1 MGNFELKNYIF
12 ADESNTDKS
21 RFMLI
26 GGIWVDEP
34 TYLQVVAECKRFK
47 LENGWNENTKFNWKY
62 ISKKTLPQYCKF
74 IDIFFKYNLQFNCII
89 IDRKE
94 INLKAENN
102 DPELG
107 FYKFYY
113 QLLRKNSKT
122 GIPYYIYLDRRN
134 NREPT
139 RLDTLKDLL
148 KQDTHP
154 IDFLGFRTIEKG
166 KEIKALEFVNSE
178 TYNLIQFSDLLL
190 GAIGYHYNKKHLL
203 PNASQHKSIF
213 ANYIAQKINKPNLDF
228 STNKHGYKNF
238 NLWLFRSNKKLPIK

>member
-1 MGNFELKNYIF
+1 MKHYIF

-26 GGIWVDEP
+26 GGIWVDEI
-34 TYLQVVAECKRFK
+34 TYQQVVEECKQFK
-47 LENGWNENTKFNWKY
+47 RLNNWDENTKFNWKY

-113 QLLRKNSKT
+113 QLLRHNSKI

-139 RLDTLKDLL
+139 RLDVLKEFL
-148 KQDTHP
+148 KRDTHP
-154 IDFLGFRTIEKG
+154 IDWFGFRTTDQG
-166 KEIKALEFVNSE
+166 RNVKALEFVNSE
-178 TYNLIQFSDLLL
+178 TYNLIQLSDLLL
-190 GAIGYHYNKKHLL
+190 GAIGYHYNKKHLQ
-203 PNASQHKSIF
+203 PEASPHKSSF
-213 ANYIAQKINKPNLDF
+213 ADYISKKINKPDLAF
-228 STNKHGYKNF
+228 HTGKKGYKNL
-238 NLWLFRSNKKLPIK
+238 NLWLFQSNKKFLLK

>member
-1 MGNFELKNYIF
+1 MKHYIF

-34 TYLQVVAECKRFK
+34 TYLQVVAECKKFK
-47 LENGWNENTKFNWKY
+47 LENGWNEKTKFNWKY

-113 QLLRKNSKT
+113 QLLRKNSKSD
-122 GIPYYIYLDRRN
+122 IPYYVYLDRRN

-139 RLDTLKDLL
+139 RLDTLKEFL
-148 KQDTHP
+148 KRDNHP
-154 IDFLGFRTIEKG
+154 IDFLGFRTTEKG
-166 KEIKALEFVNSE
+166 KDIKALEFVNSE

-203 PNASQHKSIF
+203 PDASQHKSAF
-213 ANYIAQKINKPNLDF
+213 ANYIALKINKPDLNF
-228 STNKHGYKNF
+228 CTGKHGYKNL
-238 NLWLFRSNKKLPIK
+238 NLWLFKSDKKLAIK